1 MHAKDI
7 DCGTKFALIIGR
19 TMKGGCMKKILVADD
34 DANIRLI
41 FQTML
46 RRSGYEVVT
55 ASSGIQALELVLGE
69 EPDLVILD
77 IKMPDI
83 HGLEVLSLIREAE
96 NDVPVIICSAFEGM
110 KDDFVIKSSHVYDY
124 LVKPIDLKVLNA
136 VVKKALAASCSSR
149 C

>member
-1 MHAKDI
+1 
-7 DCGTKFALIIGR
+7 
-19 TMKGGCMKKILVADD
+19 MKKILVVDD

-46 RRSGYEVVT
+46 RRAGYDVVT
-55 ASSGIQALELVLGE
+55 ASSGIQALELILDRN
-69 EPDLVILD
+69 PDLVILD

-96 NDVPVIICSAFEGM
+96 NEVPVIICSAFEGM
-110 KDDFVIKSSHVYDY
+110 KEDFIIQSSNVFEY
-124 LVKPIDLKVLNA
+124 LVKPVDLKVLNA
-136 VVKKALAASCSSR
+136 VVKRALAASCSVK

>member
-1 MHAKDI
+1 
-7 DCGTKFALIIGR
+7 
-19 TMKGGCMKKILVADD
+19 MKGGCMKRILVVDD

-46 RRSGYEVVT
+46 RRSGHDVVT
-55 ASSGIQALELVLGE
+55 ASSGIQALEMLLE
-69 EPDLVILD
+69 KNPDLVILD

-110 KDDFVIKSSHVYDY
+110 KDDFVIKSCNVFEY
-124 LVKPIDLKVLNA
+124 LVKPIDLKVLTS
-136 VVKKALAASCSSR
+136 VVKRALDAAC
-149 C
+149 CATQ

>member
-1 MHAKDI
+1 
-7 DCGTKFALIIGR
+7 
-19 TMKGGCMKKILVADD
+19 MKGGCMKRILVVDD

-46 RRSGYEVVT
+46 RRSGYDVVT
-55 ASSGIQALELVLGE
+55 ASSGIQALEMLLE
-69 EPDLVILD
+69 KNPDLVILD

-110 KDDFVIKSSHVYDY
+110 KDDFVIKSCNVFEY
-124 LVKPIDLKVLNA
+124 LVKPIDLKVLTS
-136 VVKKALAASCSSR
+136 VVKRALATAC
-149 C
+149 CTK

>member
-1 MHAKDI
+1 
-7 DCGTKFALIIGR
+7 
-19 TMKGGCMKKILVADD
+19 MKRILVVDD

-46 RRSGYEVVT
+46 RRSGYDVVT
-55 ASSGIQALELVLGE
+55 ASSGIQALEMLLE
-69 EPDLVILD
+69 KNPDLVILD

-110 KDDFVIKSSHVYDY
+110 KDDFVIKSCNVFEY
-124 LVKPIDLKVLNA
+124 LVKPIDLKVLTS
-136 VVKKALAASCSSR
+136 VVKRALATAC
-149 C
+149 CTK

>member
-1 MHAKDI
+1 
-7 DCGTKFALIIGR
+7 
-19 TMKGGCMKKILVADD
+19 MKRILVVDD

-46 RRSGYEVVT
+46 NRDGYEVVT
-55 ASSGIQALELVLGE
+55 ASSGIQALELLLE
-69 EPDLVILD
+69 MNPDLVILD

-110 KDDFVIKSSHVYDY
+110 KDDFAIKSCNVFEY
-124 LVKPIDLKVLNA
+124 LVKPIDLKVLTS
-136 VVKKALAASCSSR
+136 VVKRALAAAC
-149 C
+149 CTK

>member
-1 MHAKDI
+1 
-7 DCGTKFALIIGR
+7 
-19 TMKGGCMKKILVADD
+19 MKGGRMKRILVVDD

-46 RRSGYEVVT
+46 SRAGYDVVT
-55 ASSGIQALELVLGE
+55 ASSGIQALELLLDKDPE
-69 EPDLVILD
+69 LVILD

-96 NDVPVIICSAFEGM
+96 NEVPVIICSAFEGM
-110 KDDFVIKSSHVYDY
+110 KEDFIIQSSNVFEY
-124 LVKPIDLKVLNA
+124 LVKPVDLKVLSA
-136 VVKKALAASCSSR
+136 VVKRALAATCSAK